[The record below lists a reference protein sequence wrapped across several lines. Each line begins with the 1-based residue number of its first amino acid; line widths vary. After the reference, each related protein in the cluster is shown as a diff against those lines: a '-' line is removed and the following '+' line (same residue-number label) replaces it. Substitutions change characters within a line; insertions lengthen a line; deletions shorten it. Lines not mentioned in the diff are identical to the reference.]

1 MSSYIVKENHNGSV
15 VSEIFRYRQ
24 THIDILLL
32 HYKDILINNVNKI
45 FEFSENKY
53 RLHTMHRC
61 HMLGE
66 IITLPALIGPKM
78 FLG

>member
-1 MSSYIVKENHNGSV
+1 MSSYIVKETLNGSV

-53 RLHTMHRC
+53 RLHT
-61 HMLGE
+61 
-66 IITLPALIGPKM
+66 T
-78 FLG
+78 

>member
-1 MSSYIVKENHNGSV
+1 MSSYIVKETLNV
-15 VSEIFRYRQ
+15 VQWLARSFGTDRHTY
-24 THIDILLL
+24 IDILLL

-53 RLHTMHRC
+53 RLHVLHRC

-66 IITLPALIGPKM
+66 ILTLSSR
-78 FLG
+78 